1 MQDFY
6 KDQVFEVLKNRKVSG
21 KNQREMQEILG
32 RLFPQDET
40 LPEYSEISDE
50 RLEYLLENT
59 DKPDILEELT
69 YAEQQAFSHFLKSES
84 CREGLERYTPW
95 WETDP
100 MPNYEVLD
108 LSSPQAA
115 AYEALPPLQ
124 SLTSIPPSPVLPYH
138 IINGLWAIAYT
149 WRLFNGDTEA
159 CGELMLGHVLEISE
173 ALSGRANASMGT
185 MDLAIGRAEERALR
199 LDQSTCKPLITV
211 IRTDVQTISAS
222 KSLALESFFQ
232 LNALCQSNSPL
243 RSKVLYY
250 LSYLKSQPSLLSQ
263 QTQDYVS

>member
-21 KNQREMQEILG
+21 KNQREMQEILS

-50 RLEYLLENT
+50 RLDYLLENT

-69 YAEQQAFSHFLKSES
+69 YGEQQAFSHYLKSES

-115 AYEALPPLQ
+115 AYDALPPLQ

-149 WRLFNGDTEA
+149 WRLFNGDTET
-159 CGELMLGHVLEISE
+159 CGELMLRHVLEISE
-173 ALSGRANASMGT
+173 ALSGRADASMGT

-211 IRTDVQTISAS
+211 IRTDVRTISAS
-222 KSLALESFFQ
+222 KSLTLESFFQ
-232 LNALCQSNSPL
+232 LNALCQSTSPL

-250 LSYLKSQPSLLSQ
+250 LSYLKPQPSLLSQ